1 MGADKIIRPEW
12 IPEAY
17 RGMEAPAR
25 NKKQM
30 RELHELQDIIS
41 DAVNKLNFPEYP
53 AQLYEPISYIL
64 ALGGKRM
71 RPALLLMACDLFG
84 GNVEAAI
91 PPALAIEVFHNFTLM
106 HDDIMDNAP
115 LRRGSVTVHNK
126 WNQNVGILSGDV
138 MLVQGYKLMMQVP
151 DHLLR
156 PILDIFNITAIGV
169 CEGQQLDMEFEE
181 LTNVSISE
189 YLNMI
194 KLKTAVVL
202 GGALKIGAL
211 IGGADAKDADLL
223 SDFGVNLGI
232 AFQLQDDI
240 LDVYGDPEKFGKQVG
255 GDIISN
261 KKTFLLLKS
270 LELADSSQSAELNSW
285 LNAKRFNSTEKVQ
298 AVTAIYDSLSIRQL
312 AEEAM
317 QTYADKAFEA
327 LDAINLPENHKQY
340 LRNFADGLLVRE
352 H

>member
-1 MGADKIIRPEW
+1 MGADKMIRPEW

-17 RGMEAPAR
+17 REIEAVAT
-25 NKKQM
+25 NKKRM
-30 RELHELQDIIS
+30 KELHELQEIIGN
-41 DAVNKLNFPEYP
+41 AVTELNFPEYP
-53 AQLYEPISYIL
+53 AQLYEPITYIL
-64 ALGGKRM
+64 SLGGKRM

-84 GNVEAAI
+84 GDVDAAI

-115 LRRGSVTVHNK
+115 IRRGHATVHKK

-181 LTNVSISE
+181 HTNVSIDE

-261 KKTFLLLKS
+261 KKTYLLLKS
-270 LELADSSQSAELNSW
+270 LELAGISQLAELHQW
-285 LNAKRFNSTEKVQ
+285 LTAKQFENVDKVQ
-298 AVTAIYDSLSIRQL
+298 AITAIYSQLNVRRL
-312 AEEAM
+312 AEDAM
-317 QTYADKAFEA
+317 ENYADKAFAA
-327 LDAINLPENHKQY
+327 LDAINLPEDHKQY
-340 LRNFADGLLVRE
+340 LRDFADGLLVRE
-352 H
+352 S